1 MSPRMAMEDRREL
14 VLRESIPVF
23 ARYGFEGATTAEIA
37 KRAGV
42 TQPYIFKL
50 FESKKALFMAACE
63 RNMGTT
69 QQQMRESA
77 GGKTGHDALEAMGD
91 AYVERMEKDRDSL
104 LLQMQQYAACWDDD
118 IQRTVRHCMQDL
130 WNMVVE
136 LTGVPIHEIALFFAK
151 GMMCNVIAAAGRSNG
166 DDAQW
171 LPVLMA
177 LWPDKYPVPRPDGF
191 SASGE
196 DDGSAQ
202 PAGAAGR
209 AAG

>member
-1 MSPRMAMEDRREL
+1 MAMEERREL
-14 VLRESIPVF
+14 VLREAIPVF

-50 FESKKALFMAACE
+50 FENKKQLFIAACE

-69 QQQMRESA
+69 QQEMFDSA
-77 GGKTGHDALEAMGD
+77 GGKTGQDALHAMGD

-104 LLQMQQYAACWDDD
+104 LLQMQQYAACWDED

-136 LTGVPIHEIALFFAK
+136 VSGVATEEIAMFFAK
-151 GMMCNVIAAAGRSNG
+151 GMMCNVMAAAGRSDGN
-166 DDAQW
+166 DPQW

-177 LWPDKYPVPRPDGF
+177 LWPEKFALPNG
-191 SASGE
+191 
-196 DDGSAQ
+196 Q
-202 PAGAAGR
+202 
-209 AAG
+209 